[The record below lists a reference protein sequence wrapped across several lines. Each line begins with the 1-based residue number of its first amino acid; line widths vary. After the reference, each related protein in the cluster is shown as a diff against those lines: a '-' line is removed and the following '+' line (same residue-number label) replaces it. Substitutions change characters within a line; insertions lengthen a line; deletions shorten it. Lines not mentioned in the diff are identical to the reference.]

1 MPDTPSPR
9 NRSIR
14 LDLADRERLAPA
26 IAASRALG
34 SSRAPIALGET
45 DDAIVLGDALT
56 ALPRLPPATV
66 DLLIADPPYNLD
78 KAFGSARGK
87 RMESG
92 EYEDYT
98 LAWLR
103 SALPLLKPESAVYVC
118 CDWRCSGSV
127 ERALEGAGL
136 ILRNRITWERE
147 KGRASERNWK
157 GAHEDI
163 WFATVS
169 REYRF
174 DAAAVRLRRRVLA
187 PYRDG
192 EGRPKDW
199 HEASDGRYRDTAAS
213 NLWTDLCV
221 PFWSMSENTSHP
233 TQKPEKLVAKLLLA
247 SSREGDL
254 VLDPFLGSGS
264 TAVVARKLG
273 RRFVGIETDEEHCLV
288 ALRRLELAAL
298 DPRIQGYEQGVFW
311 ERNSEPRAARERP
324 RPSGFPSRSRG
335 RGGSADGPNSP

>member
-1 MPDTPSPR
+1 MPDIPSPR
-9 NRSIR
+9 NRSLR
-14 LDLADRERLAPA
+14 LDISDRERLAPPLA
-26 IAASRALG
+26 KARALG
-34 SSRAPIALGET
+34 SPGSRIELGGAE
-45 DDAIVLGDALT
+45 DLVVLGDALT
-56 ALPRLPPATV
+56 ALPRLPPAV
-66 DLLIADPPYNLD
+66 IDLMIADPPYNMD
-78 KAFGSARGK
+78 KAFGSERGK

-103 SALPLLKPESAVYVC
+103 SALPLLKPEAAVYVC

-127 ERALEGAGL
+127 ERALGETGL

-169 REYRF
+169 KEYRF
-174 DAAAVRLRRRVLA
+174 DAAAIRLRRRVLA

-199 HEASDGRYRDTAAS
+199 DEASDGRYRDTAAS
-213 NLWTDLCV
+213 NLWTDICV

-233 TQKPEKLVAKLLLA
+233 TQKPEKLIAKLLLA

-254 VLDPFLGSGS
+254 VLDPFLGSGT

-273 RRFVGIETDEEHCLV
+273 RRFVGIEMDEEHCLV
-288 ALRRLELAAL
+288 ALRRLELAAQ
-298 DPRIQGYEQGVFW
+298 DTRIQGYERGVFW
-311 ERNSEPRAARERP
+311 ERNSEPRTARRK
-324 RPSGFPSRSRG
+324 SG
-335 RGGSADGPNSP
+335 